1 MIGFSSNFRWLLLIV
16 GVAAALLFTGST
28 DAGPVVFIFVMAG
41 WVVSLCVHEFGHA
54 LAARLGGDH
63 SATTAAYLDFD
74 PARYVDPVGSLVW
87 PVLLVAI
94 GAFGFPGGAVY
105 LNTGALRSDAWR
117 SFVSAAGPLASL
129 LFALVLAL
137 PLAFGLD
144 ARIGSETFW
153 TAVALLAELQIVGV
167 LLNLLPLPGFDGYGI
182 LEPHLPIDVRRT
194 LEPIRAV
201 ATLLVLAA
209 LVMVPPIGQRF
220 FGAATRITTAIGVDP
235 GMAWDGWQNFRFWRN
250 LR

>member
-105 LNTGALRSDAWR
+105 LNTGALRSDVWR
-117 SFVSAAGPLASL
+117 SVVSAAGPFASL
-129 LFALVLAL
+129 LFALLLAL

-144 ARIGSETFW
+144 ERFGTETFW
-153 TAVALLAELQIVGV
+153 TAVALLAELQIVGI

-182 LEPHLPIDVRRT
+182 LEPHLPIELRRT
-194 LEPIRAV
+194 LEPARAF

-220 FGAATRITTAIGVDP
+220 FGAATRITAAIGVDP
-235 GMAWDGWQNFRFWRN
+235 GMSWDGWQNFRFWRN